1 MTARHNCPQ
10 ARRKPCCGI
19 DGNMDSSRIV
29 EIANQ
34 IFSEYLKENRCR
46 RTPERFAILD
56 AIYSING
63 SFEIKELMEYLEEN
77 VKFRVSRATIYNTIT
92 MLIKANLVTHH
103 QFGAISKYE
112 KCYGTAKAYTICTK
126 CGKVT
131 ELGNINI
138 TDIITKNIKK
148 FHLTHDSLHL
158 HGLCNKC
165 NQAMKRRKA
174 KLTKSI
180 KQ

>member
-1 MTARHNCPQ
+1 
-10 ARRKPCCGI
+10 
-19 DGNMDSSRIV
+19 MDSNRIV

-63 SFEIKELMEYLEEN
+63 SFEIKQLMEHLEEN
-77 VKFRVSRATIYNTIT
+77 AKFRVSRATIYNTIT

-103 QFGAISKYE
+103 QFGSVSKYE

-131 ELGNINI
+131 ELSNINI
-138 TDIITKNIKK
+138 TDNITKNIKK
-148 FHLTHDSLHL
+148 FHLTHYSLHL

-165 NQAMKRRKA
+165 NQAIKRRKA

>member
-1 MTARHNCPQ
+1 
-10 ARRKPCCGI
+10 
-19 DGNMDSSRIV
+19 MDSNRIV

-63 SFEIKELMEYLEEN
+63 SFEIKQLMEHLEEN
-77 VKFRVSRATIYNTIT
+77 AKFRVSRATIYNTIT
-92 MLIKANLVTHH
+92 VLIKANLVTHH
-103 QFGAISKYE
+103 QFGAVSKYE

-131 ELGNINI
+131 ELSNINI
-138 TDIITKNIKK
+138 TDNITKNIK
-148 FHLTHDSLHL
+148 
-158 HGLCNKC
+158 
-165 NQAMKRRKA
+165 AY
-174 KLTKSI
+174 
-180 KQ
+180 

>member
-1 MTARHNCPQ
+1 
-10 ARRKPCCGI
+10 
-19 DGNMDSSRIV
+19 MDSSRIV

-63 SFEIKELMEYLEEN
+63 SFEIKQLMEHLEEN
-77 VKFRVSRATIYNTIT
+77 LKFRVSRATIYNTIT

-131 ELGNINI
+131 EFENTDLTETI
-138 TDIITKNIKK
+138 TANIKK
-148 FHLTHDSLHL
+148 FHLTHYSLYL
-158 HGLCNKC
+158 YGLCSKC
-165 NQAMKRRKA
+165 HQAMRRRRARINKD
-174 KLTKSI
+174 K
-180 KQ
+180 

>member
-1 MTARHNCPQ
+1 
-10 ARRKPCCGI
+10 
-19 DGNMDSSRIV
+19 
-29 EIANQ
+29 
-34 IFSEYLKENRCR
+34 
-46 RTPERFAILD
+46 
-56 AIYSING
+56 
-63 SFEIKELMEYLEEN
+63 MEYLEEN

-148 FHLTHDSLHL
+148 FHLTHYSLHL

-165 NQAMKRRKA
+165 NQAIKRRKA

>member
-1 MTARHNCPQ
+1 
-10 ARRKPCCGI
+10 
-19 DGNMDSSRIV
+19 MDSSRIV

-34 IFSEYLKENRCR
+34 TFTEYLKENRCR

-92 MLIKANLVTHH
+92 MLIQANLVTHH

-148 FHLTHDSLHL
+148 FHLTHYSLYAY
-158 HGLCNKC
+158 GLCNKC
-165 NQAMKRRKA
+165 HQAAKRRKTRM
-174 KLTKSI
+174 TK
-180 KQ
+180 KK